1 MAKSLVTLKTEAA
14 QLGIEYEADVKAAE
28 LQSLI
33 DAKLAEL
40 EAADASEPI
49 VIVEEPIV
57 PAETIKSATKVGVKT
72 MGQLAREAEA
82 KARKTRI
89 ITVYDNDPRENGET
103 TVAPV
108 NCSNEYFD
116 LGLVYIPLG
125 EKVEVM
131 QGHIDVLKEIDI
143 PHHLRV
149 NDTTKTVLR
158 KRYTINYE
166 DQQ

>member
-1 MAKSLVTLKTEAA
+1 MDEV
-14 QLGIEYEADVKAAE
+14 
-28 LQSLI
+28 
-33 DAKLAEL
+33 
-40 EAADASEPI
+40 
-49 VIVEEPIV
+49 V
-57 PAETIKSATKVGVKT
+57 PVETIKSATKVGAKT

-82 KARKTRI
+82 NARKTRI

>member
-1 MAKSLVTLKTEAA
+1 MAKSLVSLKTEAT
-14 QLGIEYEADVKAAE
+14 QLGIEFNEDVKASE
-28 LQSLI
+28 LQAII
-33 DAKLAEL
+33 DAKYEEMESANPS
-40 EAADASEPI
+40 DP
-49 VIVEEPIV
+49 VIVMDEVV
-57 PAETIKSATKVGVKT
+57 PVETIKSATKVGAKT

-82 KARKTRI
+82 NARKTRI

>member
-1 MAKSLVTLKTEAA
+1 
-14 QLGIEYEADVKAAE
+14 LGIEFDEDVKASE
-28 LQSLI
+28 LQAII
-33 DAKLAEL
+33 DAKYEEM
-40 EAADASEPI
+40 EAANPSDP
-49 VIVEEPIV
+49 VIVMDEVV
-57 PAETIKSATKVGVKT
+57 PAETIKSAIKAGAKT

>member
-1 MAKSLVTLKTEAA
+1 MAKSLVSLKTEAT
-14 QLGIEYEADVKAAE
+14 QLGIEFNEDVKASE
-28 LQSLI
+28 LQAII
-33 DAKLAEL
+33 DAKYDEL
-40 EAADASEPI
+40 ETADSSDP
-49 VIVEEPIV
+49 VVTSV
-57 PAETIKSATKVGVKT
+57 PEVGANTSKT

-89 ITVYDNDPRENGET
+89 ITVYDNDPRENSET

-108 NCSNEYFD
+108 NCGNEYFD
-116 LGLVYIPLG
+116 LGMVYIPLG

-131 QGHIDVLKEIDI
+131 QGHIDVLKEVEI
-143 PHHLRV
+143 PHHMKM
-149 NDTTKTVLR
+149 NDRTRTVIR

>member
-1 MAKSLVTLKTEAA
+1 MAKSLASLKTEAT
-14 QLGIEYEADVKAAE
+14 QLGIEFDDDIKASE
-28 LQSLI
+28 LQTLI
-33 DAKLAEL
+33 NTKYDEL
-40 EAADASEPI
+40 ETANPSDP
-49 VIVEEPIV
+49 VIVMDEVV
-57 PAETIKSATKVGVKT
+57 PVETIKSATKAGTKT

-89 ITVYDNDPRENGET
+89 ITVYDNDPRENSET

>member
-1 MAKSLVTLKTEAA
+1 MAKSLVSLKTEAT
-14 QLGIEYEADVKAAE
+14 QLGIEFNEDVKASE
-28 LQSLI
+28 LQAII
-33 DAKLAEL
+33 DAKYDEL
-40 EAADASEPI
+40 EAKDSNEPVAASAQE
-49 VIVEEPIV
+49 VN
-57 PAETIKSATKVGVKT
+57 ANTGKT

-108 NCSNEYFD
+108 NCGNEYFD
-116 LGLVYIPLG
+116 LGQVYIPLG

-131 QGHIDVLKEIDI
+131 QGHIDVLKEVEI
-143 PHHLRV
+143 PHHMKM
-149 NDTTKTVLR
+149 NDKTRTVIR